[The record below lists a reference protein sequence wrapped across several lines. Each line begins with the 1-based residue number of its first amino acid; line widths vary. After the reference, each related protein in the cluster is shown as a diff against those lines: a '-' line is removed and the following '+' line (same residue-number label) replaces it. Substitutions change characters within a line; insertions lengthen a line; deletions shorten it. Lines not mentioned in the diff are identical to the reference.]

1 MGRSSC
7 SGLLLLF
14 LLLPA
19 AAAEFEASVNGE
31 ERLIV
36 VESGTRVEF
45 VAVEVETFQGD
56 GTVSCQ
62 ITTGDCDTK
71 EVAFEVKPDAA
82 LASVDWNLSQNGVL
96 NAQVNLT
103 IYNGNGTVVSEH
115 NDTGQGEYST
125 EFSGADLESL
135 GEWKWEIETRQGSM
149 DWEVTIRVE
158 LPTNASIEWDFG
170 RDLAG
175 PGSRWNDSTN
185 VTQMLHAAGAYGVT
199 CTATY
204 YDGSSE
210 QEQLWVIVSWEEADN
225 EPDAHRPLFVALA
238 GAELFMSGWLLWQTW
253 RLKEAKV
260 YL

>member
-14 LLLPA
+14 LLLPT

-31 ERLIV
+31 ERLTV
-36 VESGTRVEF
+36 VESGTNVEF
-45 VAVEVETFQGD
+45 VAVVP
-56 GTVSCQ
+56 
-62 ITTGDCDTK
+62 
-71 EVAFEVKPDAA
+71 A
-82 LASVDWNLSQNGVL
+82 
-96 NAQVNLT
+96 
-103 IYNGNGTVVSEH
+103 
-115 NDTGQGEYST
+115 
-125 EFSGADLESL
+125 
-135 GEWKWEIETRQGSM
+135 
-149 DWEVTIRVE
+149 
-158 LPTNASIEWDFG
+158 NASIEWDFG
-170 RDLAG
+170 RDLTG
-175 PGSRWNDSTN
+175 PGSRWNDSTK
-185 VTQMLHAAGAYGVT
+185 VTQMLHAAGAYGVI

-210 QEQLWVIVSWEEADN
+210 QEQLWVIVSWEEADD